1 LRDPYEI
8 LGLTPAA
15 GSAEIKSA
23 YRRLAKRLHPDA
35 QINSA
40 EGHAA
45 GAEAQTR
52 FQEVT
57 AAYNL
62 LKDASARARFDAER
76 HRRTRPQARPAS
88 SARAAPFEEA
98 TASGSPRKTTEHIF
112 EATFAAGPE
121 KHSETPFS
129 ELFQGLRGA
138 GKRVFRARGQDQT
151 YRLPV
156 SFLEAACGGK
166 KRIALGDGKV
176 LDVRI
181 PAGVDDGRQIR
192 LRGQG
197 GEGHGGAEPGD
208 ALIEVSIEPHP
219 HFRREGLDIHLALPV
234 TLPEAVLGAKVDV
247 PTISGP
253 VNLAI
258 PKGANTGTR
267 LRLKGRGITPEGG
280 AAPGDQYVTLELV
293 LPDVQD
299 DELRDFAASWAAG
312 LSHDPRRNF

>member
-1 LRDPYEI
+1 MRDPYEI

-15 GSAEIKSA
+15 DPAEIKSA

-35 QINSA
+35 Q
-40 EGHAA
+40 GHPA

-76 HRRTRPQARPAS
+76 HRRPRHEARPAS
-88 SARAAPFEEA
+88 TAKPSPFAE
-98 TASGSPRKTTEHIF
+98 SPFANSSRKTEHIF
-112 EATFAAGPE
+112 EATYEAGPE
-121 KHSETPFS
+121 KPSDDLFS

-156 SFLEAACGGK
+156 TFLDAACGGK
-166 KRIALGDGKV
+166 KRVTLGGGKV

-181 PAGVDDGRQIR
+181 PAGVDEGRQIR

-197 GEGHGGAEPGD
+197 GEGHGSAEPGD
-208 ALIEVSIEPHP
+208 ALIEVTIEPHP
-219 HFRREGLDIHLALPV
+219 HFRRDGLDIHLTLPV
-234 TLPEAVLGAKVDV
+234 TLPEAVLGAKVDA

-253 VNLAI
+253 VSLSI
-258 PKGANTGTR
+258 PKGANSGTR
-267 LRLKGRGITPEGG
+267 LRLKGRGIAPDGG

-293 LPDVQD
+293 LPDIQD
-299 DELRDFAASWAAG
+299 EALRDFAAGWAAG
-312 LSHDPRRNF
+312 LSQDPRRNF